1 MIRASV
7 FAAAA
12 AMAMLLT
19 GAAAHAAGNAE
30 NGEKVFK
37 RSCTACHIATK
48 DGAKRLGPPLFGIV
62 GRKSGS
68 VEGFRYT
75 EANKSANVTWTP
87 DVLNTYLTDPK
98 KMIPGTTMAFVGI
111 KNDAER
117 ADLIAYLET
126 LK

>member
-1 MIRASV
+1 MKKGLVLS
-7 FAAAA
+7 AAAGLLLA
-12 AMAMLLT
+12 ATSAD
-19 GAAAHAAGNAE
+19 AAGNAE

-48 DGAKRLGPPLFGIV
+48 DGAKRLGPTLFGLV

-75 EANKSANVTWTP
+75 EANKGANVTWTP
-87 DVLNTYLTDPK
+87 DTLNTYLIDPK
-98 KMIPGTTMAFVGI
+98 KMIPGTTMAFAGI